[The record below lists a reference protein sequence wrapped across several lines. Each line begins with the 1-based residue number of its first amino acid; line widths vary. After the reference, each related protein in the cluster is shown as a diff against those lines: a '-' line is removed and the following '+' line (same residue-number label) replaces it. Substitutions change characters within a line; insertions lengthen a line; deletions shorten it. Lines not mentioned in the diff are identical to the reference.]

1 MIILEHFSINNII
14 SIFKLLIFEQKI
26 IVIGEDMDK
35 ISEIILNL
43 ISLIYPFEWIHTY
56 IPVMSMKMLKFL
68 ESFLPFLNGMN
79 ISLYNE
85 AKSFLAK
92 SEDVFIINVDDDTI
106 DVSNNLRKKDK
117 SFKGSTYINKNFSAL
132 PKSIENVF
140 LKELKLIKIE

>member
-92 SEDVFIINVDDDTI
+92 SEDVFVINVDDD
-106 DVSNNLRKKDK
+106 
-117 SFKGSTYINKNFSAL
+117 
-132 PKSIENVF
+132 SIVV
-140 LKELKLIKIE
+140 KH